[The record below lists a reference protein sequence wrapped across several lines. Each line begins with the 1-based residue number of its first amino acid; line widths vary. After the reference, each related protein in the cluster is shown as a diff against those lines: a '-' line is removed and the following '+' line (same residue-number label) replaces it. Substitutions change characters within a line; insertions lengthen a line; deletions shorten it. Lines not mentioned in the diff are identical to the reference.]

1 MNNEKNSR
9 YHFAHRWV
17 PWLERALNRV
27 ISFLLRRLPP
37 HLSSIARDYRMRRRI
52 SGFVGPTDNERLS
65 DAEFARAKAVCGDIK
80 SLIAGRMRYIEEN
93 SLDAE
98 FCLPGANWKGYLE
111 KSTLFNG
118 TAALLREDYEVINN
132 LRLFSQAFTG
142 YSLLEMGP
150 AQGIVSPE
158 SVPPDLAERKLQA
171 SGRIDEWVGRY
182 WDLSRYLPNFL
193 RISQPDRFGEAG
205 WRFSGRL
212 INHDAYVY
220 LERIALL
227 DACGQLERISNGTAG
242 RNPVILE
249 IGGGFG
255 GLAYHLRK
263 LAMSVRYIIVDLP
276 EALAFSALYLTTLF
290 PEQHNVIAT
299 SPGLIAKDVDR
310 PGFTFVP
317 NYFCH
322 RFEESGI
329 EIDLA
334 INTLSMSEMPARQVT
349 AYCEMIRRSL
359 APDGVFFEQNQDNR
373 HLGMINAEDLISGI
387 FPGRRRLSLPTG
399 TVCGSPNVWQA

>member
-9 YHFAHRWV
+9 YRIARRWV
-17 PWLERALNRV
+17 PRLERALNRV
-27 ISFLLRRLPP
+27 ISSLLHRLPP
-37 HLSSIARDYRMRRRI
+37 GFGARANDYRIRRRI
-52 SGFVGPTDNERLS
+52 SGFVDPAENERLS
-65 DAEFARAKAVCGDIK
+65 DAEFARARAVCGDIRN
-80 SLIAGRMRYIEEN
+80 LIAGRIRYIEEN
-93 SLDAE
+93 GLDAG
-98 FCLPGANWKGYLE
+98 FCLPGANWNGYLE
-111 KSTLFNG
+111 NRALFSG
-118 TAALLREDYEVINN
+118 SAALLREEYDVINN
-132 LRLFSQAFTG
+132 LRLFSQVFTG
-142 YSLLEMGP
+142 YSLAEMRP
-150 AQGIVSPE
+150 AEGLLAPNC
-158 SVPPDLAERKLQA
+158 VPHDLSARMRQA
-171 SGRIDEWVGRY
+171 AGRIDEWVRRY
-182 WDLSRYLPNFL
+182 MELSRYLPHFL
-193 RISQPDRFGEAG
+193 RISQPSRLGEAG

-212 INHDAYVY
+212 VNHDAYVY

-227 DACGQLERISNGTAG
+227 EACGQLERMSAGAAG
-242 RNPVILE
+242 RHPVILE

-255 GLAYHLRK
+255 GLAYHLK
-263 LAMSVRYIIVDLP
+263 TLTPSARYIIIDLP
-276 EALAFSALYLTTLF
+276 ESLAFSAIYLTTLF
-290 PEQHNVIAT
+290 PDRHNVIAV
-299 SPGLIAKDVDR
+299 SPGLIAKDVDQ

-334 INTLSMSEMPARQVT
+334 INTLSMSEMAARQVT

-399 TVCGSPNVWQA
+399 TVCGSPNVWRA